1 MTDKMTG
8 TDGFIAGEYDV
19 IVVGAGHA
27 GCEAAL
33 ASARLGMK
41 TAIFTL
47 NLDSIAN
54 MPCNPNI
61 GGTAKGQLVREIDA
75 LGGEMGLA
83 ADATFIQSRI
93 LNRAKGPAVYS
104 LRAQIDR
111 RSYQQYMKHAL
122 EMQENL
128 DLKQAEVTEVLVTEG
143 RKARGIRVRTG
154 STYLAKA
161 VILTTG
167 TYLNGRIII
176 GSASFSSGP
185 DGLLPA
191 DILSDSLASLGIELM
206 RFKTGT
212 PARVNRRSIDFS
224 KMEEQP
230 GDPEVTPFSFMN
242 SEIVRDQVPCYLIH
256 TNEETHRIIRE
267 NLHRSPLYGGEI
279 KGIGPRYC
287 PSIEDKVVRFS
298 DRGSHQVFIEPMGLN
313 TEEMYAQGMSTSM
326 PEDVQIKMY
335 KTLPGLENVS
345 IMRPAYAI
353 EYDCINPTQLKLSLE
368 FKEIDGLFAAGQIN
382 GSSGY
387 EEAAAQGIMAGI
399 NAVMKLK
406 GKEPLIL
413 DRSQAY
419 IGVLIDDLV
428 TKGTS
433 EPYRMMTSRAEYR
446 LWLRQDNADIRLTP
460 IGRQI
465 GLVSDER
472 YERFLKKQKAIE
484 AEMKRLR
491 ETVVHPGEAINS
503 FLASHGSSGIKSGI
517 RLYDL
522 LKRPEIG
529 YEHLKEL
536 GLGADLPREVIEQV
550 CISIKYQGYLAK
562 QMKQI
567 EQFRRMEKRKLPN
580 DIDYNNISGLSSE
593 ARQKLGKHR
602 PEYLGQASRIS
613 GVPPSDISV
622 LLVWLES
629 RKRKGA
635 KEDKS

>member
-1 MTDKMTG
+1 MTNME
-8 TDGFIAGEYDV
+8 GFVAGEYDV

-33 ASARLGMK
+33 AGARLGMK
-41 TAIFTL
+41 TAIFSL

-54 MPCNPNI
+54 LPFYPNI

-75 LGGEMGLA
+75 LGGQMGLT

-111 RSYQQYMKHAL
+111 RAYQEHMKHVL
-122 EMQENL
+122 ETQENL
-128 DLKQAEVTEVLVTEG
+128 DLKQTEVTEILVTEDRNVMG
-143 RKARGIRVRTG
+143 VRVQTG
-154 STYLAKA
+154 TIYLSKT

-167 TYLNGRIII
+167 TYLNARIII
-176 GSASFSSGP
+176 GSTSYNSGP

-191 DILSDSLASLGIELM
+191 NKLTDSLLSLGIEM
-206 RFKTGT
+206 VRFKTGT

-224 KMEEQP
+224 NMEEQP
-230 GDPEVTPFSFMN
+230 GDPTVTPFSFMN
-242 SEIVRDQVPCYLIH
+242 SEITRDQVSCYLIH

-267 NLHRSPLYGGEI
+267 NLHRSPLYGGDI
-279 KGIGPRYC
+279 KGVGPRYC
-287 PSIEDKVVRFS
+287 PSIEDKIVRFA
-298 DRGSHQVFIEPMGLN
+298 DRKSHQVFVEPMGLN
-313 TEEMYAQGMSTSM
+313 TEEMYVQGMSTSM
-326 PEDVQIKMY
+326 PEDVQIEMY
-335 KTLPGLENVS
+335 KTLSGFENVS

-387 EEAAAQGIMAGI
+387 EEAAAQGIIAGI
-399 NAVMKLK
+399 NAAMKLK

-428 TKGTS
+428 TKGTA

-460 IGRQI
+460 VGRQI

-484 AEMKRLR
+484 TEMKRLKD
-491 ETVVHPGEAINS
+491 TIVPPGEEING
-503 FLASHGSSGIKSGI
+503 FLKSHGSSRIKTGI

-522 LKRPEIG
+522 LKRPEIE
-529 YEHLKEL
+529 YDYLKEI
-536 GLGADLPREVIEQV
+536 GLGVDLPREVIEQV
-550 CISIKYQGYLAK
+550 TISIKYEGYLAK
-562 QMKQI
+562 QMQQI
-567 EQFRRMEKRKLPN
+567 AQFKRMEERKLPERLIM
-580 DIDYNNISGLSSE
+580 IDRWPFWKPDRS
-593 ARQKLGKHR
+593 
-602 PEYLGQASRIS
+602 
-613 GVPPSDISV
+613 
-622 LLVWLES
+622 
-629 RKRKGA
+629 
-635 KEDKS
+635 

>member
-1 MTDKMTG
+1 MVDMKNETD
-8 TDGFIAGEYDV
+8 DFIAGEYDV

-75 LGGEMGLA
+75 LGGQMGLA

-111 RSYQQYMKHAL
+111 RAYQQYMKHVL
-122 EMQENL
+122 ESQENL
-128 DLKQAEVTEVLVTEG
+128 DLKQAEVTEILTYGGKKV
-143 RKARGIRVRTG
+143 RGIRVRTG
-154 STYLAKA
+154 TIYLSKA

-167 TYLNGRIII
+167 TYLKGRIVI
-176 GSASFSSGP
+176 GNTSFSSGP
-185 DGLLPA
+185 DGLYPA
-191 DILSDSLASLGIELM
+191 NLLSDSLASLGIELM

-230 GDPEVTPFSFMN
+230 GDAEITPFSFI
-242 SEIVRDQVPCYLIH
+242 SGEIKREQVSCYLIH

-287 PSIEDKVVRFS
+287 PSIEDKVVRFA
-298 DRGSHQVFIEPMGLN
+298 DRESHQVFIEPMGLN
-313 TEEMYAQGMSTSM
+313 TEEMYVQGMSTSM

-368 FKEIDGLFAAGQIN
+368 FREIDGLFAAGQIN

-399 NAVMKLK
+399 NAALKLK

-428 TKGTS
+428 TKGTN

-460 IGRQI
+460 IGRKI

-472 YERFLKKQKAIE
+472 YERFLKKQEAIE
-484 AEMKRLR
+484 AEMKRLKQIA
-491 ETVVHPGEAINS
+491 VNPGEEINR
-503 FLASHGSSGIKSGI
+503 FLASLGSAELKTGMK
-517 RLYDL
+517 LYDL
-522 LKRPEIG
+522 LKRPEIE
-529 YEHLKEL
+529 YEHLREL

-550 CISIKYQGYLAK
+550 CISIKYEGYLAK

-567 EQFRRMEKRKLPN
+567 EQFKRMEERKLPD
-580 DIDYNNISGLSSE
+580 DIDYNVITGLSSE
-593 ARQKLGKHR
+593 ARQKLSRHR
-602 PEYLGQASRIS
+602 PESLGQASRIS
-613 GVPPSDISV
+613 GVSPSDISV

-629 RKRKGA
+629 QKRRGFKR
-635 KEDKS
+635 E

>member
-1 MTDKMTG
+1 MEAFVG
-8 TDGFIAGEYDV
+8 GEYDV

-41 TAIFTL
+41 TAVFCL

-75 LGGEMGLA
+75 LGGQMGLS

-111 RSYQQYMKHAL
+111 RAYQQHMKHVL
-122 EMQENL
+122 ETQENL
-128 DLKQAEVTEVLVTEG
+128 DVKQAEVTEILTEG
-143 RKARGIRVRTG
+143 RQVKGIRVLTG
-154 STYLAKA
+154 TIYLAKA

-167 TYLNGRIII
+167 TYLKGRIII
-176 GSASFSSGP
+176 GSTSYDSGP
-185 DGLLPA
+185 DGLFPA
-191 DILSDSLASLGIELM
+191 NRLSDSLRALGIELM

-230 GDPEVTPFSFMN
+230 GDPVITPFSFMN
-242 SEIVRDQVPCYLIH
+242 DEIKREQVSCYLVH
-256 TNEETHRIIRE
+256 TNQETHRIIRE

-279 KGIGPRYC
+279 KGVGPRYC
-287 PSIEDKVVRFS
+287 PSIEDKVVRFA
-298 DRGSHQVFIEPMGLN
+298 DRESHQVFIEPMGLN
-313 TEEMYAQGMSTSM
+313 TEEMYVQGMSTSM
-326 PEDVQIKMY
+326 PEDVQIKMLR
-335 KTLPGLENVS
+335 TLPGLENVS

-368 FKEIDGLFAAGQIN
+368 FKKIDGLFSAGQIN

-387 EEAAAQGIMAGI
+387 EEAAAQGIIAGI
-399 NAVMKLK
+399 NAAQKIK
-406 GKEPLIL
+406 GKKPLIL

-446 LWLRQDNADIRLTP
+446 LWLRQDNADMRLTP
-460 IGRQI
+460 IGREI

-472 YERFLKKQKAIE
+472 YERFLRKKEAIE
-484 AEMKRLR
+484 AEIKRLK
-491 ETVVHPGEAINS
+491 ETVISPDESVNR
-503 FLASHGSSGIKSGI
+503 FLAEHGSAELKTGI

-522 LKRPEIG
+522 LKRPEIE
-529 YEHLKEL
+529 YEHLKALGHGAEL
-536 GLGADLPREVIEQV
+536 TREVMEQV
-550 CISIKYQGYLAK
+550 TISIKYEGYLNK
-562 QMKQI
+562 QMQQI
-567 EQFRRMEKRKLPN
+567 EMFKRMEGRRLPEN
-580 DIDYNNISGLSSE
+580 IDYNSIKGLSTE
-593 ARQKLGKHR
+593 ARQKLSKLR
-602 PEYLGQASRIS
+602 PESLGQASRIS
-613 GVPPSDISV
+613 GVSPSDISV
-622 LLVWLES
+622 LLVYLES
-629 RKRKGA
+629 LKRE
-635 KEDKS
+635 KEKDKDTSRQ

>member
-1 MTDKMTG
+1 MKNETD
-8 TDGFIAGEYDV
+8 DFIAGEYDV

-75 LGGEMGLA
+75 LGGQMGLA

-111 RSYQQYMKHAL
+111 RAYQQYMKHVL
-122 EMQENL
+122 ESQENL
-128 DLKQAEVTEVLVTEG
+128 DLKQAEVTEILTYGGKKV
-143 RKARGIRVRTG
+143 RGIRVRTG
-154 STYLAKA
+154 TIYLSKA

-167 TYLNGRIII
+167 TYLKGRIVI
-176 GSASFSSGP
+176 GNTSFSSGP
-185 DGLLPA
+185 DGLYPA
-191 DILSDSLASLGIELM
+191 NLLSDSLASLGIELM

-230 GDPEVTPFSFMN
+230 GDAEITPFSFI
-242 SEIVRDQVPCYLIH
+242 SGEIKREQVSCYLIH

-287 PSIEDKVVRFS
+287 PSIEDKVVRFA
-298 DRGSHQVFIEPMGLN
+298 DRESHQVFIEPMGLN
-313 TEEMYAQGMSTSM
+313 TEEMYVQGMSTSM

-368 FKEIDGLFAAGQIN
+368 FREIDGLFAAGQIN

-399 NAVMKLK
+399 NAALKLK

-428 TKGTS
+428 TKGTN

-460 IGRQI
+460 IGRKI

-472 YERFLKKQKAIE
+472 YERFLKKQEAIE
-484 AEMKRLR
+484 AEMKRLKQIA
-491 ETVVHPGEAINS
+491 VNPGEEINR
-503 FLASHGSSGIKSGI
+503 FLASLGSAELKTGMK
-517 RLYDL
+517 LYDL
-522 LKRPEIG
+522 LKRPEIE
-529 YEHLKEL
+529 YEHLREL

-550 CISIKYQGYLAK
+550 CISIKYEGYLAK

-567 EQFRRMEKRKLPN
+567 EQFKRMEERKLPD
-580 DIDYNNISGLSSE
+580 DIDYNVITGLSSE
-593 ARQKLGKHR
+593 ARQKLSRHR
-602 PEYLGQASRIS
+602 PESLGQASRIS
-613 GVPPSDISV
+613 GVSPSDISV

-629 RKRKGA
+629 QKRRGFKR
-635 KEDKS
+635 E